1 MSYYAIYDN
10 EGYDGKKLDI
20 QFTQAQIS
28 TFTLDELKELS
39 TFARGSRKYSSR
51 VIALS
56 WDARVNRVNAD
67 TQDWLLDIIAMKEDD
82 PARILAKLSP
92 ARVDVVYQ
100 IPGTNEVAWI
110 DGSPSTYSPKVYR
123 GEKTP
128 LENCHTSV
136 DGVIDAQRKAVL
148 IDEFYR
154 TDTETEST
162 LSPIVSVC
170 GATSRPTPMKGPNL
184 EPMSIPVDSRVSN
197 AHSPSSVKKEKES
210 ERVDDRDQSLHIVS
224 RDRICSYLETS
235 PETSHLV
242 DVLVSYDEG
251 VGCDFFEE
259 ALPNGH
265 VKLSQVRHL
274 DQPMV
279 ESVKTVSSDQ
289 VSRVI
294 VDFYK
299 VEKDKMLSALPLNSR
314 EVNRHTVVPK
324 TSFGVS
330 MGDVERIA
338 HLYFGRDQIRHCV
351 RPFAATNCSVTVR
364 GKDFYLEFAYHGAA
378 KARAK
383 YGPFSVGNVDYR
395 DDTYLLLAVVQSME
409 SFFSVRRTRPVPIFI
424 HHNNFINYG
433 NCYRCFGKVFKTSY
447 PWYVC
452 VKCQKPRATCDL
464 VYEDMVLVRFP
475 PFAMAKTIF
484 VSQKYEGCD
493 SSYFLN
499 LRHFGS
505 VTDARDY
512 TRLLR
517 LCADFVQRCRSYS
530 LLWCLSCPG
539 STYRQLISD
548 LQRMCRVEVLWDDGS
563 FEYGRFPGKFPHKGL
578 APDVITWL
586 AKVSV
591 PPLSV
596 KDSSLVVWAMENDL
610 SANLCG
616 LLSSVTF
623 EKPGLNV
630 HHFEP
635 RGFAETPGWRQ
646 PETVASS
653 PMYVKD

>member
-10 EGYDGKKLDI
+10 EMYDGKKLDI
-20 QFTQAQIS
+20 QFTQSQIS
-28 TFTLDELKELS
+28 TLTLDELKELS

-82 PARILAKLSP
+82 PSRILAKLSP
-92 ARVDVVYQ
+92 ARVDVVYE
-100 IPGTNEVAWI
+100 IPGTNQVAWI
-110 DGSPSTYSPKVYR
+110 DGSPSTYSPKAYR
-123 GEKTP
+123 SENILSGSSYTP
-128 LENCHTSV
+128 V

-148 IDEFYR
+148 VDGFYSS
-154 TDTETEST
+154 DKDIPST
-162 LSPIVSVC
+162 LTPTTLALEASSNFSSASGLKLEVPSTPVNSSLLSTPSPV
-170 GATSRPTPMKGPNL
+170 
-184 EPMSIPVDSRVSN
+184 PVEEVQG
-197 AHSPSSVKKEKES
+197 KKMDDAG
-210 ERVDDRDQSLHIVS
+210 ERSTNIVS
-224 RDRICSYLETS
+224 RDRVCSYLETNT
-235 PETSHLV
+235 ETSHLV

-251 VGCDFFEE
+251 VGCDFLQEV
-259 ALPNGH
+259 LPDGC
-265 VKLSQVRHL
+265 VKLSQIRHL
-274 DQPMV
+274 DQPIV
-279 ESVKTVSSDQ
+279 ESIKIVPSDQ
-289 VSRVI
+289 ISNAI
-294 VDFYK
+294 VGFYRT
-299 VEKDKMLSALPLNSR
+299 EKDKMLSALPLKGR
-314 EVNRHTVVPK
+314 ELNRHTVVPK
-324 TSFGVS
+324 LSFGVS

-364 GKDFYLEFAYHGAA
+364 GKDFYLEFAYHGSP

-395 DDTYLLLAVVQSME
+395 DDTYLLLAIVQSME

-433 NCYRCFGKVFKTSY
+433 NCYRCFGVVFKTSY

-464 VYEDMVLVRFP
+464 VYEEMVLVRFP
-475 PFAMAKTIF
+475 LSPTTKIVF

-493 SSYFLN
+493 NSYFLN
-499 LRHFGS
+499 LRHFS
-505 VTDARDY
+505 SITDARDY

-517 LCADFVQRCRSYS
+517 LCSDFVQRCRPYS

-539 STYRQLISD
+539 SLYRQLITD
-548 LQRMCRVEVLWDDGS
+548 LRRFCRIEVLWDDGS
-563 FEYGRFPGKFPHKGL
+563 FDYDKFPGKFPHKGL
-578 APDVITWL
+578 APDIITWL

-591 PPLSV
+591 PSSSA

-610 SANLCG
+610 AANLCG
-616 LLSSVTF
+616 LLSSVTL
-623 EKPGLNV
+623 ERPG
-630 HHFEP
+630 
-635 RGFAETPGWRQ
+635 
-646 PETVASS
+646 
-653 PMYVKD
+653 